1 MVFMCM
7 DCIPNAVLGSVFAGI
22 GLLLVVSAIAYQWG
36 NPQLSTD
43 WMTTA
48 KNFLK
53 YAVGF
58 FFVGLAKWQMH
69 EGMQKHGP
77 KKR

>member
-1 MVFMCM
+1 MCSE
-7 DCIPNAVLGSVFAGI
+7 CIPQGIAASVLAGI
-22 GLLLVVSAIAYQWG
+22 ALTLVVSAFAHQLA
-36 NPQLSTD
+36 NPMLSAD
-43 WMTTA
+43 WNTTL

-58 FFVGLAKWQMH
+58 FFLGLAKWQMH
-69 EGMQKHGP
+69 EGMQKHAQAH

>member
-1 MVFMCM
+1 MCSECM
-7 DCIPNAVLGSVFAGI
+7 PRGVLASVFAGVSLTLI
-22 GLLLVVSAIAYQWG
+22 VSAAAYQWG
-36 NPQLSTD
+36 NPMLGTD

-58 FFVGLAKWQMH
+58 FFLGLAKWQMH
-69 EGMQKHGP
+69 EGMKAHTGE
-77 KKR
+77 KKKK

>member
-1 MVFMCM
+1 M
-7 DCIPNAVLGSVFAGI
+7 DCMPRGILASVFAGI
-22 GLLLVVSAIAYQWG
+22 GLLLVVSAIGYQLA
-36 NPQLSTD
+36 NPALSTD
-43 WMTTA
+43 WMSTG

-69 EGMQKHGP
+69 EGGQAHMKSQ